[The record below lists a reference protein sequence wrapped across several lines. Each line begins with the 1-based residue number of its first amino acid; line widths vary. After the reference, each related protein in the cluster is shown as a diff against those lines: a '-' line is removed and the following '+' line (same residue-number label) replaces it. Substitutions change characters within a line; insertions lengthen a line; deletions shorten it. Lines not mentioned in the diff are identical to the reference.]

1 MSKEEVFPLICC
13 LILTGLLIFCSISNS
28 KLQDKY
34 AALELKYDNKVNQLT
49 RECDRNVDL
58 RMCYSDVVREN
69 KELFGEVKEL
79 RGKVKQLE
87 VNPTTKF
94 KDVQL
99 TAYCP
104 CEKCCD
110 QWADGITKTGTK
122 ATAGRTIAVD
132 PNVIQLGSKV
142 EINGKTYVAEDIGGA
157 IDGLHIDV
165 FFNTHKEAEAFGVQT
180 ADVIVKGGK
189 ND

>member
-1 MSKEEVFPLICC
+1 MSKEEAFPMICC
-13 LILTGLLIFCSISNS
+13 LILSGLLIFCAIRNS

-34 AALELKYDNKVNQLT
+34 DVLEIKYHQTLEKLT
-49 RECDRNVDL
+49 REEMMYREVRSDNTDL
-58 RMCYSDVVREN
+58 MR
-69 KELFGEVKEL
+69 
-79 RGKVKQLE
+79 KVKQLQAE
-87 VNPTTKF
+87 KATKI
-94 KDVQL
+94 KDVKL

-104 CEKCCD
+104 CERCCN

-132 PNVIQLGSKV
+132 PKVIELGSKV
-142 EINGKTYVAEDIGGA
+142 EINGKTYIAEDIGGA

-165 FFNTHKEAEAFGVQT
+165 FFNTHEEAQAFGVQT